1 MNNRVVKPVIT
12 GIMLGLLCA
21 CGGGGGGG
29 GGGVVPV
36 ATSKAV
42 ATMKSANLT
51 ALGIYGL
58 DITIGFPNGVTVATT
73 ADGSVAAGVVSISG
87 QQGPNTSVGAAKYT
101 PATSTARGS
110 LRFLLVNPTGF
121 TAQELVKVSL
131 DITTGF
137 SPTAAAFTIDSLV
150 ASDKDGNIISGL
162 TADISTVIN

>member
-1 MNNRVVKPVIT
+1 MNNRVVKLVIT
-12 GIMLGLLCA
+12 VIMLGLLCA

-29 GGGVVPV
+29 GGVAPVV
-36 ATSKAV
+36 TSKAV

-58 DITIGFPNGVTVATT
+58 DITVGFPLGVTVATT
-73 ADGSVAAGVVSISG
+73 ADGSVAAGVISISG

-101 PATSTARGS
+101 PATPTARGS

>member
-1 MNNRVVKPVIT
+1 MNIRVLKPVIT
-12 GIMLGLLCA
+12 VIMLALLCA

-36 ATSKAV
+36 VTSKAV

-58 DITIGFPNGVTVATT
+58 DITVGFPLGVTVATT
-73 ADGSVAAGVVSISG
+73 ADGSVAAGVISISG

-101 PATSTARGS
+101 PATATARGS

-121 TAQELVKVSL
+121 TAQELVKVNL